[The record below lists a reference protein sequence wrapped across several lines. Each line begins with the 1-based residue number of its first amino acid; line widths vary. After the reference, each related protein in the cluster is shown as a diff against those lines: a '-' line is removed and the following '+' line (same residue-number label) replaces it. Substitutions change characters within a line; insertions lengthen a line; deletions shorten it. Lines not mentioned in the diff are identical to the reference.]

1 MSHSTASIL
10 PFILFLLIPGI
21 VTMGAGWRILVRA
34 GYSGV
39 WSLTLL
45 VPLVKIIAVYLFALS
60 HWPAQQQT
68 KAADVFD

>member
-1 MSHSTASIL
+1 MSHTTASLL
-10 PFILFLLIPGI
+10 PLVLFLLIPAI
-21 VTMGAGWRILVRA
+21 ITMGAGWRILVRA
-34 GYSGV
+34 GYNGA

-60 HWPAQQQT
+60 RWPVQKTT

>member
-1 MSHSTASIL
+1 MTPSATSIL
-10 PFILFLLIPGI
+10 PLLALILIPAI
-21 VTMGAGWRILVRA
+21 VTALAGWKILARA

-45 VPLVKIIAVYLFALS
+45 VPLVQIIAVYLFALS
-60 HWPAQQQT
+60 RWPVQKST